1 MNVCVHTLSVYICVK
16 RELEKSHSQEEK
28 AKKGESW
35 GSDWEE
41 GIKIGVGDG
50 Y

>member
-28 AKKGESW
+28 AKK
-35 GSDWEE
+35 E
-41 GIKIGVGDG
+41 GNICANSLG
-50 Y
+50 